1 MSLFEEDKEKNM
13 KYNFDGS
20 ILGAPIQAVEY
31 NAEIDIGGAVIQ
43 LRRNKPFTKRQ
54 IKHIKKY
61 FGFDARNL

>member
-1 MSLFEEDKEKNM
+1 M

-31 NAEIDIGGAVIQ
+31 NAEIDLGGAVIQ